1 MALLPEVNGQK
12 RVVLLGGVE
21 KNRQVIQAGSHY
33 RQEFSGNYL
42 VIFFQY
48 TCICMNHIFI
58 LSCRRQNHHQTQSRY

>member
-33 RQEFSGNYL
+33 RQDTWLFSFSIY
-42 VIFFQY
+42 V
-48 TCICMNHIFI
+48 
-58 LSCRRQNHHQTQSRY
+58 